1 MNNEFFKELSD
12 TLESEAN
19 AKVNRAYELY
29 LKCDDMFRSIVLHHI
44 GLKDVPTE
52 ERIKEC
58 FDTLELLDALDHVIE
73 EMEED
78 IKLNGSRV
86 EEVPVVDI
94 SKGVDLNK
102 PIDNAPL
109 YTEDCLTSLYWS
121 VDDAHGLTREDVD
134 KLVAMAKD
142 MLPIPG
148 ELNQPTLK
156 ECGSVEALHERVG
169 SIELSNVSHNIIG
182 IRDEGD
188 KVFFDY
194 RVSHNPHLPEID
206 MSKYRFGYRGF
217 CNKAHSGENDIDT
230 LRLITFDLIPIEE
243 DGNEEA
249 E

>member
-12 TLESEAN
+12 TLESEAS

-29 LKCDDMFRSIVLHHI
+29 LQCDDMYRSIVLHHI

-78 IKLNGSRV
+78 IEHNGTRV
-86 EEVPVVDI
+86 EEVPAVDI

-109 YTEDCLTSLYWS
+109 Y
-121 VDDAHGLTREDVD
+121 
-134 KLVAMAKD
+134 
-142 MLPIPG
+142 
-148 ELNQPTLK
+148 K
-156 ECGSVEALHERVG
+156 E
-169 SIELSNVSHNIIG
+169 
-182 IRDEGD
+182 
-188 KVFFDY
+188 
-194 RVSHNPHLPEID
+194 
-206 MSKYRFGYRGF
+206 
-217 CNKAHSGENDIDT
+217 
-230 LRLITFDLIPIEE
+230 IPIEE